1 MLSAALSTAR
11 PPAHEPAHEPAQ
23 KPAREATPPDRAQA
37 ADSVALLS
45 LDGTAADRPLPR
57 GWVVRAVR
65 GERAPQF
72 SIIDSAG
79 TRALRVTGVNR
90 AAWFVRELDAPISP
104 SVGSL
109 GWSWRV
115 LRHPGGADLR
125 RRDADDAALR
135 VFVVFD
141 RANRFDRVPHTL
153 FYSSGTV
160 EDTQYQ
166 RRSFQSSDI
175 QVIRMG
181 GPGTDGQWLRTTVD
195 PFADHQRV
203 WGGTARAIV
212 AIGIMQ
218 DSEQTMSDA
227 SADVRALVW
236 RRGSA
241 HLAP

>member
-1 MLSAALSTAR
+1 MLLAARS
-11 PPAHEPAHEPAQ
+11 PASPLALQPAQ
-23 KPAREATPPDRAQA
+23 IPAREVAPPDRAQA
-37 ADSVALLS
+37 PDSVALLP
-45 LDGTAADRPLPR
+45 LDALATDRPLLR

-65 GERAPQF
+65 GALAPEL

-79 TRALRVTGVNR
+79 TRALRLAGVNR

-104 SVGSL
+104 TVGSL
-109 GWSWRV
+109 TWSWRV
-115 LRHPGGADLR
+115 LKHPGGADLR

-135 VFVVFD
+135 VFVVFE
-141 RANRFDRVPHTL
+141 RASRFDRVPHTL

-160 EDTQYQ
+160 EGTLYQ
-166 RRSFQSSDI
+166 RRSFQSSGI
-175 QVIRMG
+175 HVIRMG
-181 GPGTDGQWLRTTVD
+181 GPGTDGQWLRTAVD

-236 RRGSA
+236 RRGNSG
-241 HLAP
+241 LAP